1 MPILKLR
8 YQQTPNQAVQGTD
21 VTAFRFRQ
29 TPPVIAVPE
38 VKTRAT
44 RKRALGTE
52 AHDSLEK
59 VLVRLDES
67 LHFALFRCAERDH
80 QFLVRHLAA
89 LLRRPEERVV
99 ERHMVF
105 VHEALVRKD
114 DVVALLADV
123 VTQRTKLTVV
133 KISGLQDFVARV
145 YRAAETGA
153 GSRRTE
159 TDKGTTA
166 LRSYRWPP
174 TGSPASRQP
183 TFRQFLGWLS
193 QLTTDEITTL
203 TDPDTAR
210 RLIRSTEH
218 RSPRATQATILSGAG
233 TFTCP
238 LRGVRHSGNDATL
251 AQLPA
256 GAPLDLVRDP
266 GNETDP
272 NAIQVQ
278 HQGVFIGCWDF
289 SGTFGCINR
298 QERETTERPFP
309 QVSAP

>member
-8 YQQTPNQAVQGTD
+8 YEQTSNQAVQGTD
-21 VTAFRFRQ
+21 VPAFRFRQ

-59 VLVRLDES
+59 VLGRLDES

-80 QFLVRHLAA
+80 QLLVRHLAA

-123 VTQRTKLTVV
+123 VTQHTKLTVV

-145 YRAAETGA
+145 HRAAETGA

-159 TDKGTTA
+159 TDKGTAA

-174 TGSPASRQP
+174 TGPPASRQP
-183 TFRQFLGWLS
+183 TF
-193 QLTTDEITTL
+193 T
-203 TDPDTAR
+203 
-210 RLIRSTEH
+210 RSTTATCSPPT
-218 RSPRATQATILSGAG
+218 SPRRPARSTSSSSRTSPGSSPRSSNSSNSGAA
-233 TFTCP
+233 FP
-238 LRGVRHSGNDATL
+238 SRATW
-251 AQLPA
+251 P
-256 GAPLDLVRDP
+256 
-266 GNETDP
+266 
-272 NAIQVQ
+272 
-278 HQGVFIGCWDF
+278 H
-289 SGTFGCINR
+289 
-298 QERETTERPFP
+298 FP
-309 QVSAP
+309 P

>member
-21 VTAFRFRQ
+21 VPAFRFRQ

-67 LHFALFRCAERDH
+67 LHVALFRCAERDH

-123 VTQRTKLTVV
+123 VTRRTKLTVV

-145 YRAAETGA
+145 HRAAETGA
-153 GSRRTE
+153 GSSRTE
-159 TDKGTTA
+159 TDKGTAA
-166 LRSYRWPP
+166 LRPFPAMIKYGV
-174 TGSPASRQP
+174 GSPAACYASSIGIRDRATANNLAANCPTRSRPSDSSSTGSASSPP
-183 TFRQFLGWLS
+183 T
-193 QLTTDEITTL
+193 
-203 TDPDTAR
+203 
-210 RLIRSTEH
+210 
-218 RSPRATQATILSGAG
+218 RSPRSPTRT
-233 TFTCP
+233 P
-238 LRGVRHSGNDATL
+238 
-251 AQLPA
+251 PA
-256 GAPLDLVRDP
+256 SSSAAPNVEAP
-266 GNETDP
+266 AP
-272 NAIQVQ
+272 P
-278 HQGVFIGCWDF
+278 
-289 SGTFGCINR
+289 
-298 QERETTERPFP
+298 RPRF
-309 QVSAP
+309 